1 MASRTG
7 LSRPA
12 AVRLLE
18 ALVSDSIVI
27 RDSRTKKYRLGLRL
41 HEWATK
47 VAHAL
52 TPLSI
57 ARRELIRLTSDCRR
71 SFYLFVLEETDAV
84 MVEGTEYLDGQAL
97 TKPISTHMLWYV
109 TASGKAIAAF
119 SPEDIFKSL
128 MDRVDRDRKSVEI
141 KVELRH
147 QII

>member
-1 MASRTG
+1 TGLTASEVASRTG

-27 RDSRTKKYRLGLRL
+27 RDPRTKKYHLGLRL

-84 MVEGTEYLDGQAL
+84 MVECTEYLDGQAL
-97 TKPISTHMLWYV
+97 TKPISTHMPRGLCLR
-109 TASGKAIAAF
+109 
-119 SPEDIFKSL
+119 SPPYWVKFRPK
-128 MDRVDRDRKSVEI
+128 DR
-141 KVELRH
+141 
-147 QII
+147 